1 MPDIMPPEPPVLRV
15 EDLTVRFRRR
25 GIDVAAVNGVSFALA
40 RGETLTILGE
50 SGSGKSVSLK
60 ALMGLLPDYAHTEGN
75 VWLEGRS
82 VLDMP
87 RGGTG
92 EAARRRDLDDLPG
105 ADGGARSGL
114 YHRRADRR
122 DDRAARRHRP
132 RRGDEACAGSARS
145 CEDPLGGAAVEELSA
160 RNVGRHAAAGD
171 DRAGARLLAL
181 RAAGRR
187 TDHRARCHGA
197 DPDPAAAA
205 PVAAGT
211 RHGDR
216 VRHPRCRR
224 RGGDL
229 RPYRGD
235 VCRPLRRDRD
245 RARDHAHA
253 AASLYAGAARLH
265 RAWRAARPRAG
276 DDPGHA
282 AQSRATAARLRLR
295 AALPLRQRSLHAR
308 RGAGDLSP
316 TGAMVRCVRA
326 VPVPAQEVSA

>member
-60 ALMGLLPDYAHTEGN
+60 ALMGLLPDYAKTEGN

-87 RGGTG
+87 AAELARLRGGY
-92 EAARRRDLDDLPG
+92 DLDDLPG

-132 RRGDEACAGSARS
+132 RRRDEACARSAGS
-145 CEDPLGGAAVEELSA
+145 CEDPVGGAAVEELPA

-171 DRAGARLLAL
+171 DRAGACLLA
-181 RAAGRR
+181 RPCCWPTNRPPR
-187 TDHRARCHGA
+187 WMS
-197 DPDPAAAA
+197 
-205 PVAAGT
+205 
-211 RHGDR
+211 
-216 VRHPRCRR
+216 RCRSR
-224 RGGDL
+224 S
-229 RPYRGD
+229 
-235 VCRPLRRDRD
+235 CCCC
-245 RARDHAHA
+245 
-253 AASLYAGAARLH
+253 ASCSRNSG
-265 RAWRAARPRAG
+265 WR
-276 DDPGHA
+276 
-282 AQSRATAARLRLR
+282 SC
-295 AALPLRQRSLHAR
+295 S
-308 RGAGDLSP
+308 SP
-316 TGAMVRCVRA
+316 TMSAPRRRS
-326 VPVPAQEVSA
+326 PIVSR